1 MLNIMLKRL
10 VAALAVVAGLFASP
24 APASAILYD
33 GHAGLGCVRL
43 QAQPNRPRIGAK
55 CPTHAGARAFIPAAV
70 APSVGEAYARD
81 SGVRLTGQGDR
92 TAPVPSLRQ
101 EASCRDR

>member
-1 MLNIMLKRL
+1 MLNIMLRRL

-43 QAQPNRPRIGAK
+43 PPQPNRPRIGPK
-55 CPTHAGARAFIPAAV
+55 CPTHAGTRAFIPAAV
-70 APSVGEAYARD
+70 APSVGEAYACD
-81 SGVRLTGQGDR
+81 SGVRLVTEDLGRSPVTRQGSR
-92 TAPVPSLRQ
+92 L
-101 EASCRDR
+101 